1 MVLTLLAVGVTLK
14 LVEGNL
20 DYMDED
26 NYVVLAGI
34 RACAASDG
42 KDSREKAVEFLEWL
56 EDRWAARPWSQETGE
71 GGEGEWLAMSAQA
84 RASRR

>member
-1 MVLTLLAVGVTLK
+1 MGAIVK
-14 LVEGNL
+14 LVEANL

-34 RACAASDG
+34 RACAESDA
-42 KDSREKAVEFLEWL
+42 KDSWEKAVEFLEWL
-56 EDRWAARPWSQETGE
+56 EDRWAARPSPLPWSQEKGE
-71 GGEGEWLAMSAQA
+71 GDKGEWLVMSAQA